1 MGPLSPGVAAKDL
14 REIANRVLLYSEK
27 NSLEDV
33 WQKLEQLFR
42 QVPQVRGKRAEG
54 SRWKACPKAGVR
66 FRNAQTT
73 SCRLARLQSLP
84 QANRS
89 QGTTGKC
96 LDESRKDIRS
106 SRRHFHGFL
115 RRFAGFRKL
124 GPILDCKLRGIRSE
138 GITAQHIGFR

>member
-1 MGPLSPGVAAKDL
+1 MTIPQLRQAAKDL
-14 REIANRVLLYSEK
+14 REIAIRVLLYSEK

-42 QVPQVRGKRAEG
+42 QVPQVRGKRAVG

-73 SCRLARLQSLP
+73 SCRLARLQSLQ
-84 QANRS
+84 QAKRS

-96 LDESRKDIRS
+96 LDDPGRIYAVLAVIFMASCVGLQGSEN
-106 SRRHFHGFL
+106 
-115 RRFAGFRKL
+115 
-124 GPILDCKLRGIRSE
+124 LDQS
-138 GITAQHIGFR
+138 